1 MKPTSSSL
9 SHFLFLELARFQQL
23 KLIELLIGTQ
33 LYVSMATLFNQC
45 IVTNYSFQ

>member
-9 SHFLFLELARFQQL
+9 SHFLFLELARFQL

-45 IVTNYSFQ
+45 IVTNYSFR